1 MRAKEFLL
9 EYNRNTMVKMMGK
22 QLFKAFAQGDDIRLA
37 NQPQFKTPDRT
48 FDSKK
53 MIDYVLSA
61 LEQADPTQNKIYT
74 PWLAREYVKGNIK
87 RLEDASAFATNAL
100 LLYDTYKR
108 SRTFP
113 PEYKDI
119 MRISYS
125 QLLNFIRS
133 YDAPPTELKD
143 KGRSTQIYSDNEVR
157 IIVPEDQTAACYYGQ
172 GTRWCTAA
180 TKGTNYFNHYSR
192 QGKLYILLPT
202 QPNDEGEKY
211 QLHFETDQ
219 YMDKNDDPIDIGWL
233 LNTRFPSTL
242 PFFLKNEPE
251 LKTFV
256 IFSDNE
262 ILEKIG
268 KQIHEFAMDHVNEI
282 VMEWEAD
289 DGSFRD
295 WQTEQA
301 IEKGYVDEEG
311 NIDWDSV
318 YEDDSINNYSDYN
331 YEVKDFYKQMDRA
344 LSISPAEMRDMAAG
358 MQDYLDD
365 GPLKITE
372 LETIYEPELEETFGS
387 SRGRGSNDYGMG
399 SWIMEHLQVQKD
411 GTVKYWPGSKLTQ
424 S

>member
-1 MRAKEFLL
+1 MRAREFLL
-9 EYNRNTMVKMMGK
+9 EYNRNTMVKMLGN

-37 NQPQFKTPDRT
+37 NQPQFKTPNRT

-53 MIDYVLSA
+53 MIDYVLSV

-100 LLYDTYKR
+100 SLYDTYKR
-108 SRTFP
+108 SRAFP

-119 MRISYS
+119 MRISYN

-143 KGRSTQIYSDNEVR
+143 KGRSTQIYSDSEVR
-157 IIVPEDQTAACYYGQ
+157 IIIPEDQTAACYYGQ

-180 TKGTNYFNHYSR
+180 TKGTNYFNQYSR

-202 QPNDEGEKY
+202 HPNDEGEKY

-219 YMDKNDDPIDIGWL
+219 YMDKEDDPVDIGWL
-233 LNTRFPSTL
+233 LQTRFPSTL

-282 VMEWEAD
+282 VMEWETD

-318 YEDDSINNYSDYN
+318 HEDDSINNYSDYN

-344 LSISPAEMRDMAAG
+344 LRISPAEMRDMAAG
-358 MQDYLDD
+358 MQDYLDG

-372 LETIYEPELEETFGS
+372 LDTIYEPELEETFGTT
-387 SRGRGSNDYGMG
+387 RGRGSNDYGIG

-411 GTVKYWPGSKLTQ
+411 GTVKYWSGSKFA
-424 S
+424 